1 MISKNKITCLA
12 LAICTLPVVNVYAQ
26 SGKKLFPQHP
36 GEVSY
41 TYHDFFAKDV
51 PGTIDLIAKN
61 GFTDIEFSNLFGKT
75 AEQLR
80 ALIYAKGI
88 KCSFFGV
95 GYDDLANK
103 IDSVAKNAKIL
114 GAQYVR

>member
-1 MISKNKITCLA
+1 MISKNKMTCLVW
-12 LAICTLPVVNVYAQ
+12 AISTLPLFNVYAQ

-36 GEVSY
+36 GVVSY
-41 TYHDFFAKDV
+41 TYRDFFAKDV

-75 AEQLR
+75 AAQLR
-80 ALIYAKGI
+80 ALIDAKGI
-88 KCSFFGV
+88 KCSSFGV

-103 IDSVAKNAKIL
+103 IDTVAKNGVFTSTRL
-114 GAQYVR
+114 L